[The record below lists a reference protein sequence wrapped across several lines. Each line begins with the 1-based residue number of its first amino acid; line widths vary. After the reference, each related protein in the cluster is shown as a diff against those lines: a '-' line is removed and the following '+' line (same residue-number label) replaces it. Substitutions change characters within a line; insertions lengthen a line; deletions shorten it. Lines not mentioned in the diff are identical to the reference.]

1 MRRRSTHALYT
12 RAHKERENDF
22 DFDDDE
28 HEEEETNEDAT
39 TKNFFCER
47 RKLSSS
53 FSRRCFRV
61 FLGAGVEGFRGEG
74 DVVFAEVGVGVV
86 AVVVVVIV
94 VAGKANDVG

>member
-1 MRRRSTHALYT
+1 MRRRSTHAHT

-22 DFDDDE
+22 DDDDDE

-47 RKLSSS
+47 RKLSSL

-86 AVVVVVIV
+86 AVVVVVVV